1 MIVFG
6 HLLLCSLRIRIAEND
21 SIELEIDFNLIR
33 YSIQLD
39 SRLGISFFSGK

>member
-6 HLLLCSLRIRIAEND
+6 HLLCSLRIRIAEND
-21 SIELEIDFNLIR
+21 SIEIEIDFNL
-33 YSIQLD
+33 IQLD